1 MLRGTRVVRS
11 LLFILLFAL
20 WTTCVGVV
28 CLPVLAMTR
37 PMGVAV
43 ARFWLKGGLV
53 LLRAVCGLSYTVRGT
68 PPTGAAL
75 VVSKHQSTL
84 ETFAFRQ
91 ILPDPAVVLKRELLR
106 IPIFGWYL
114 WKSGVIA
121 IDRSAGVKALHQM
134 VSAAKQAMAE
144 ERAVLMFPEGTR
156 TAVGQPA
163 DYHSGVAML
172 YSALNC
178 PVVPVALNTGVYWG
192 RGQVG
197 KRPGQAV
204 IEFLDPIPA
213 GLPRKE
219 FMAVLQQRIEDATA
233 RLVAEAQV
241 ALTDKA

>member
-1 MLRGTRVVRS
+1 MLIIRS

-20 WTTCVGVV
+20 WTLVVGLVS
-28 CLPVLAMTR
+28 LPALAMTR
-37 PMGVAV
+37 RAGVAV
-43 ARFWLKGGLV
+43 ARFWLRGGLV
-53 LLRAVCGLSYTVRGT
+53 LLRALCGLSYVVRGT
-68 PPTGAAL
+68 PPQGAAL

-106 IPIFGWYL
+106 IPVFGWYL

-121 IDRSAGVKALHQM
+121 INRASGVKALNQM
-134 VSAAKQAMAE
+134 VAESKAAMVDD
-144 ERAVLMFPEGTR
+144 RAVLMFPEGTR
-156 TAVGQPA
+156 TAVGQAP

-172 YSALNC
+172 YGALNC
-178 PVVPVALNTGVYWG
+178 PVVPVALNTGLYWG
-192 RGQVG
+192 RGRAC

-219 FMAVLQQRIEDATA
+219 FMAVLQQRIEDSTA
-233 RLVAEAQV
+233 RLVAEGQEMLGDRA
-241 ALTDKA
+241 